1 MIGLV
6 VTFLP
11 YVFIIYFLFRFSRE
25 PIYLLGIPF
34 ILLLRDSI
42 FVNQAF
48 IFGLPGSYDPDIRFL
63 GWFIIVWLSISL
75 KASFRIE
82 SNNQIAFNKQGLNNL
97 DYIILALILIS
108 SIGLAQT
115 LIEFHI
121 IEDVYSQYFTLLS
134 LFLGYFMIKDI
145 LRYCNLQV
153 LSEFLYNIVIINSIA
168 SIFYILHQGLHINI
182 YGDNSEYLSIDFQGE
197 LITRTFWFMPV
208 LWLFSISYLL
218 VFNKNKS
225 IINIILLSINVLG
238 VFISYTR
245 SFMGI
250 SLLLFV
256 LYYLLVGFKQNN
268 FLNSI
273 KKLVVT
279 GLAGFVL
286 FIAVSSFLP
295 SSTNYF
301 LNRFKELD
309 ENPVDAQS
317 NNLVYR
323 FYKTDR
329 MVYRMD
335 AGKILFGY
343 GSVTEKQSPFA
354 KVVHAAAADMGY
366 AEVIFR
372 WGYLG
377 LALFI
382 ILFIS
387 SLVKSFF
394 LFLRNDGIVSQFALL
409 LLLIIVSQLIEGFT
423 SWIFMSPN
431 RFAMGLWYFGVL
443 SALIEFVKEKKER
456 SESIVY

>member
-1 MIGLV
+1 MIELV
-6 VTFLP
+6 VKFLP
-11 YVFIIYFLFRFSRE
+11 YIFILYFLVRYSRE

-42 FVNQAF
+42 FVNEAF
-48 IFGLPGSYDPDIRFL
+48 IFGLPGSYGADIRFL
-63 GWFIIVWLSISL
+63 GWFIIVWISISL
-75 KASFRIE
+75 KASFMIE
-82 SNNQIAFNKQGLNNL
+82 SNNQIAFNKQGLNKQ

-115 LIEFHI
+115 LIEFNI
-121 IEDVYSQYFTLLS
+121 IENVYIQYFTLLS
-134 LFLGYFMIKDI
+134 LFLGYFMVKDI

-153 LSEFLYNIVIINSIA
+153 LSDFLYNIVIINSIA
-168 SIFYILHQGLHINI
+168 SVFYILHQGLHINI
-182 YGDNSEYLSIDFQGE
+182 YGNKSEYLSIDFQGE

-208 LWLFSISYLL
+208 LWFFSISYLL
-218 VFNKNKS
+218 VFNKNRS
-225 IINIILLSINVLG
+225 LVNIILLSVNLLG

-250 SLLLFV
+250 SVILFV
-256 LYYLLVGFKQNN
+256 IYYLLLGFKGNN

-273 KKLVVT
+273 KKLIVT

-309 ENPVDAQS
+309 EEPVDAQS
-317 NNLVYR
+317 NNLIYR

-329 MVYRMD
+329 MIYRMD
-335 AGKILFGY
+335 AVKILFGY
-343 GSVTEKQSPFA
+343 GSVTEKQSSFA
-354 KVVHAAAADMGY
+354 KVVHIAAADMGY

-382 ILFIS
+382 LLFIS
-387 SLVKSFF
+387 SIIKAFF

-456 SESIVY
+456 YKSIVY